1 MLVDPLKKRS
11 VILKQTILYDYQK
24 KLLNSIEKDYI
35 IAADTG
41 TGKTIMAIYH
51 YLRFMK
57 GEPLLVVAPPTKIT
71 EGGWDRDIELVS
83 KTHGIN
89 IDYEMLSYG
98 VLAKRWKEFKGFF
111 VVFDEC
117 HYIKTSTSQRGKAG
131 KFLALNSTHFLL
143 LSATPASNGWG
154 DTINY
159 FIMFGYE
166 KNKTQFEKEYAIKE
180 PLYRA
185 GKPVMYGGRQMEKVV
200 GWQKEDVLKKRFES
214 FSIKLS
220 KDEALD
226 LPPLVFEDVYFKKST
241 EYNKIKK
248 DRVLEIDGQLEA
260 FDTLPKL
267 QHGLRYYANQLDKL
281 KYTEML
287 AEGTKENMVIFYYYQ
302 EEKEQL
308 IKSMK
313 KLKKKVFEVS
323 GQSTNL
329 PKKDTWEGL
338 SNSITLVQY
347 MAGSAGIELQ
357 YANLVVFYT
366 PTYSYQDYEQAL
378 GRAYRNGQEKK
389 VTVYRFITK
398 GTIEKDIYDRLK
410 QKKDFTEDLFR
421 KEFGV

>member
-57 GEPLLVVAPPTKIT
+57 GEPLLIVAPPQKIK

-83 KTHGIN
+83 QTHDIH

-287 AEGTKENMVIFYYYQ
+287 TEGTKENMVIFYYYQ

-308 IKSMK
+308 IKTMK

-329 PKKDTWEGL
+329 PKKVTWEGL

>member
-57 GEPLLVVAPPTKIT
+57 GEPLLIVAPPQKIK

-83 KTHGIN
+83 QTHDIH

-185 GKPVMYGGRQMEKVV
+185 GKPVMYG
-200 GWQKEDVLKKRFES
+200 
-214 FSIKLS
+214 
-220 KDEALD
+220 
-226 LPPLVFEDVYFKKST
+226 
-241 EYNKIKK
+241 
-248 DRVLEIDGQLEA
+248 
-260 FDTLPKL
+260 
-267 QHGLRYYANQLDKL
+267 
-281 KYTEML
+281 
-287 AEGTKENMVIFYYYQ
+287 
-302 EEKEQL
+302 
-308 IKSMK
+308 
-313 KLKKKVFEVS
+313 
-323 GQSTNL
+323 
-329 PKKDTWEGL
+329 
-338 SNSITLVQY
+338 
-347 MAGSAGIELQ
+347 
-357 YANLVVFYT
+357 
-366 PTYSYQDYEQAL
+366 
-378 GRAYRNGQEKK
+378 
-389 VTVYRFITK
+389 
-398 GTIEKDIYDRLK
+398 
-410 QKKDFTEDLFR
+410 
-421 KEFGV
+421 